1 MADVAPLASLV
12 QQIWLVAG
20 LRWRLLRNSLRSKN
34 NRLDLIGLLIVSLF
48 AGAVVLGLS
57 FAFFA
62 GAYNFVSSGKLF
74 WLDLLFWAIFLW
86 WQLFPIFLAGFGA
99 SFDFRTLLRF
109 PLRLGAFYLMGVAYG
124 LGDFGAV
131 ASVCWLASITAGVAV
146 ARPSLL
152 PAMLLVGTLFLL
164 LNVTLER
171 LVGSGLERLL
181 ARRRAREIFFAMFIL
196 LMMSLQLIGPLV
208 NRYETRGLPWV
219 LHLLPYIAVLPPSLA
234 GKALQSAAI
243 GDWSSSST
251 ALAGVLVYLVA
262 FGSLLW
268 LRLASQYR
276 GEELGETA
284 AAVTSIGNKAKVQSN
299 GDALELLSPQVAA
312 VIRKEFRYLF
322 RNGFAAL
329 LLLLPPLLV
338 FVLISQARL
347 IRSSSS
353 GITPEAFFPGL
364 MAYLILILMAPAYNS
379 FAYESTG
386 IQTYFT
392 APLRFRE
399 VFLGKNF
406 VLVCLLTT
414 ELALCI
420 AAFSYRVGLPSPP
433 IFVATLT
440 AIVFTVVG
448 QLSIANWSSLSF
460 PRKLAFG
467 QLHGQRQSGMAV
479 LVGFGV
485 QILLFGIGA
494 LVLALGKWTDDPWLP
509 AKAFALL
516 SIAAIGGYMASL
528 NALTNLA
535 EKKKERLIE
544 ALCR

>member
-1 MADVAPLASLV
+1 
-12 QQIWLVAG
+12 
-20 LRWRLLRNSLRSKN
+20 
-34 NRLDLIGLLIVSLF
+34 
-48 AGAVVLGLS
+48 
-57 FAFFA
+57 
-62 GAYNFVSSGKLF
+62 
-74 WLDLLFWAIFLW
+74 
-86 WQLFPIFLAGFGA
+86 
-99 SFDFRTLLRF
+99 
-109 PLRLGAFYLMGVAYG
+109 
-124 LGDFGAV
+124 
-131 ASVCWLASITAGVAV
+131 V

-152 PAMLLVGTLFLL
+152 PAMLIVGTLFLL

-171 LVGSGLERLL
+171 LVGSWLERLL

-196 LMMSLQLIGPLV
+196 LMVSLQLIGPLM
-208 NRYETRGLPWV
+208 NRYETGGLPWV
-219 LHLLPYIAVLPPSLA
+219 LHLLPYISVLPPSLA
-234 GKALQSAAI
+234 GKALQCATI
-243 GDWSSSST
+243 GDSRSSSI
-251 ALAGVLVYLVA
+251 ALAGVLLYLLA

-268 LRLASQYR
+268 LRLASLYR
-276 GEELGETA
+276 GEELGETTA
-284 AAVTSIGNKAKVQSN
+284 PVTSIGNKARVRSN
-299 GDALELLSPQVAA
+299 RDALELLSPQVAA

-322 RNGFAAL
+322 RNVFAAS
-329 LLLLPPLLV
+329 LLLLPLLV
-338 FVLISQARL
+338 VLVIISQARL
-347 IRSSSS
+347 IRSSSR
-353 GITPEAFFPGL
+353 GITPETFFPGL

-406 VLVCLLTT
+406 VQVCLLTT
-414 ELALCI
+414 ALALCI

-440 AIVFTVVG
+440 AMVFTVVG

-460 PRKLAFG
+460 PRKLAIG
-467 QLHGQRQSGMAV
+467 RLHGQRQSGMAV
-479 LVGFGV
+479 LVGLGV
-485 QILLFGIGA
+485 QILLFGIA
-494 LVLALGKWTDDPWLP
+494 TLVLALGKWTGDRWLP